1 MVLYLYPVG
10 TNIPVK
16 VIENAAR
23 YTADSVT
30 TTDGGLYA
38 PLADGIELSGKADC
52 SQALRAAYRE
62 AHPDVQTRLDELET
76 LVAELFYGG
85 ESK

>member
-1 MVLYLYPVG
+1 MVLYLYLVG

-30 TTDGGLYA
+30 TTDGVLYA
-38 PLADGIELSGKADC
+38 PLAEGIELSGKADC

-85 ESK
+85 ENE